1 MRIVFILFTLPLIL
15 LASDVDAT
23 LQKLLHYKASKTI
36 LHVNYNPF
44 FKKSTLIDGKVQ
56 TIQKN
61 NTIELKAIFND
72 KAFITNKWYAKGESI
87 AGYKI
92 YNVDAMSVVL
102 KKGSEFKTLQ
112 LAQADKIMKIK
123 DK

>member
-1 MRIVFILFTLPLIL
+1 MRRVFILLTLPLIL
-15 LASDVDAT
+15 FASDVDTT

-44 FKKSTLIDGKVQ
+44 LKKTRLIDGKVQ
-56 TIQKN
+56 PIQKN
-61 NTIELKAIFND
+61 KTIELKAIFND
-72 KAFITNKWYAKGESI
+72 KAFITNKWYTKGESV

-92 YNVDAMSVVL
+92 YSVDTMSVVL